1 MLTSVPGVAS
11 SILVRFQT
19 MVEVDHEVIYSVIF
33 LLQLIQKKVV
43 VSYMRTYVHKGV
55 VNRLV
60 KLAQEKVWLDELTIS
75 HDHSC

>member
-1 MLTSVPGVAS
+1 MLTAVQGVAS

-19 MVEVDHEVIYSVIF
+19 MVEVDHEIIYSVIF

-60 KLAQEKVWLDELTIS
+60 KLAQGKVRLAELTIS

>member
-1 MLTSVPGVAS
+1 MLTAVPGVAS
-11 SILVRFQT
+11 SILVWFQT
-19 MVEVDHEVIYSVIF
+19 MVEVDHEIIYSVIL
-33 LLQLIQKKVV
+33 LLQLIQKIVV
-43 VSYMRTYVHKGV
+43 VSYMRTYVLKGV